1 MGRESMKKMM
11 PLKKKEEKDDDN
23 DDVRPERLGEQSME
37 KQKLQALEREIRESR
52 TKEKMLLRREN
63 AEYVG
68 NHPEIGSLL
77 RQFLTLVYKEKPD
90 DVMDLAVRFF
100 CQVDL
105 RGNTLKRDKA
115 RAYEHEDEE
124 EEEEEVG

>member
-52 TKEKMLLRREN
+52 TKEKML
-63 AEYVG
+63 V
-68 NHPEIGSLL
+68 SLA
-77 RQFLTLVYKEKPD
+77 P
-90 DVMDLAVRFF
+90 
-100 CQVDL
+100 
-105 RGNTLKRDKA
+105 
-115 RAYEHEDEE
+115 
-124 EEEEEVG
+124 